1 MKGLVLFVFSI
12 SILGKTFSQTPS
24 KIRQQDIENPSL
36 LTVSSSKFD
45 KYQIKDF
52 VRAGS
57 KVRLGNELDR
67 FDIKEIISINPNLVT
82 VMGTRFDKFD
92 MKDFLRAGA
101 FLVITNKFDKYDAKE
116 IIGVNPAKVT
126 VIATGFDKYNI
137 NEFVKAGANVIIGED

>member
-1 MKGLVLFVFSI
+1 MKDLILFVFSI
-12 SILGKTFSQTPS
+12 LILGKSFSQTPS
-24 KIRQQDIENPSL
+24 KIHRRDIENPSL

-67 FDIKEIISINPNLVT
+67 FDVKEIISINSNLVT

-101 FLVITNKFDKYDAKE
+101 FVVITNKFDKYDAKE
-116 IIGVNPAKVT
+116 IINLNPTKVT
-126 VIATGFDKYNI
+126 VIATGFDKFAI
-137 NEFVKAGANVIIGED
+137 NEFVKAGASVIIGED